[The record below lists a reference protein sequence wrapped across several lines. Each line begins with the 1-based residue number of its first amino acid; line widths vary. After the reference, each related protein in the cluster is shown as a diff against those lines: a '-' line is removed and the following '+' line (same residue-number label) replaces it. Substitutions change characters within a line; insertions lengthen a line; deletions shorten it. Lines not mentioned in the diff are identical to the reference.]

1 MSSTL
6 VLAQLLNGLQYGVLL
21 FLLAA
26 GLTLVF
32 GIMSFV
38 NLAHGSLYMMG
49 AYFAA
54 TAFQYTGSFGLAVT
68 AAMGGAL
75 LLGLVL
81 ELAVVARLYRRD
93 HLDHV
98 LATFGLVLFFNE
110 LVRIVWGSQPVFLQV
125 PDFLS
130 GAIDMGGF
138 SYPSYRF
145 AIILVG
151 LAVAVGSWMLINKTR
166 VGMLIRAGAVNPAMV
181 AALGVN
187 IRLLNAMLFAVGA
200 MLAGLA
206 GAMAGPILSVQ
217 SGMGESVLIT
227 TLVVIVIGGIGSVTG
242 AFYAALIVG
251 IVDTMGRVFLP
262 LILRQM
268 TERSFAD
275 AAGPALA
282 SMLVYLLMAVVL
294 AWRPQGL
301 FPANR

>member
-1 MSSTL
+1 
-6 VLAQLLNGLQYGVLL
+6 
-21 FLLAA
+21 
-26 GLTLVF
+26 
-32 GIMSFV
+32 
-38 NLAHGSLYMMG
+38 
-49 AYFAA
+49 
-54 TAFQYTGSFGLAVT
+54 
-68 AAMGGAL
+68 
-75 LLGLVL
+75 
-81 ELAVVARLYRRD
+81 
-93 HLDHV
+93 
-98 LATFGLVLFFNE
+98 
-110 LVRIVWGSQPVFLQV
+110 
-125 PDFLS
+125 
-130 GAIDMGGF
+130 
-138 SYPSYRF
+138 
-145 AIILVG
+145 
-151 LAVAVGSWMLINKTR
+151 
-166 VGMLIRAGAVNPAMV
+166 MLIRAGAVNPAMV

-262 LILRQM
+262 FLLRQV

>member
-1 MSSTL
+1 
-6 VLAQLLNGLQYGVLL
+6 
-21 FLLAA
+21 
-26 GLTLVF
+26 
-32 GIMSFV
+32 
-38 NLAHGSLYMMG
+38 
-49 AYFAA
+49 
-54 TAFQYTGSFGLAVT
+54 
-68 AAMGGAL
+68 MGGSL
-75 LLGLVL
+75 LLGLAL
-81 ELAVVARLYRRD
+81 EFVAVSRLYRRD

-125 PDFLS
+125 PEFLG
-130 GAIDMGGF
+130 GAIDIGGF
-138 SYPSYRF
+138 SYPSYRI
-145 AIILVG
+145 AIIVVG
-151 LAVAVGSWMLINKTR
+151 LAVAVGSWLLINKTK

-262 LILRQM
+262 FLLRQV

>member
-1 MSSTL
+1 
-6 VLAQLLNGLQYGVLL
+6 
-21 FLLAA
+21 
-26 GLTLVF
+26 
-32 GIMSFV
+32 
-38 NLAHGSLYMMG
+38 
-49 AYFAA
+49 
-54 TAFQYTGSFGLAVT
+54 
-68 AAMGGAL
+68 
-75 LLGLVL
+75 
-81 ELAVVARLYRRD
+81 
-93 HLDHV
+93 
-98 LATFGLVLFFNE
+98 
-110 LVRIVWGSQPVFLQV
+110 
-125 PDFLS
+125 
-130 GAIDMGGF
+130 
-138 SYPSYRF
+138 
-145 AIILVG
+145 
-151 LAVAVGSWMLINKTR
+151 MLINKTR